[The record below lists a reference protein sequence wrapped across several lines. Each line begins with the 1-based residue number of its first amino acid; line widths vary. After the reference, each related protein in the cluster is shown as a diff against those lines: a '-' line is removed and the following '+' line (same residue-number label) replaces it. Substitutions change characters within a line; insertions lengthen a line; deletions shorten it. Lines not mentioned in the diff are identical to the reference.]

1 MCDYSDFKMTYSD
14 TLGKKIFTITA
25 ACIMK
30 TNVMWGELCIW
41 ISEEANLRKGKS

>member
-1 MCDYSDFKMTYSD
+1 MSFFVCDYSDFKMTCSD

-30 TNVMWGELCIW
+30 TTNVM
-41 ISEEANLRKGKS
+41 